1 MDDLH
6 FAGFG
11 RGLPCLHVPRYYPLL
26 LELGTL
32 VEIVPAER
40 GAVPDVQRHYAT
52 ALAPDF
58 KPLSLISAL

>member
-1 MDDLH
+1 MISTS
-6 FAGFG
+6 
-11 RGLPCLHVPRYYPLL
+11 RGLGGVFPVFMCLDIIPCCLHLA
-26 LELGTL
+26 TF